1 MNIVK
6 TRLLQFVG
14 YKEIS
19 NRKFAEKIAASP
31 NILSTKSA
39 LGSDILVQIGI
50 KYPELNMDWVI
61 NGRGQMLYREGNATG
76 KTNEI
81 DKTGEAEE
89 PPVRILADDGEPYTK
104 TTSIN
109 ILPLFSKKPATVIK
123 LTQDAFA
130 ALTRQLPLTNHLYL
144 QVLLGQ
150 QAEAD
155 AARLG
160 ISIDEAKALIQ
171 AKVGQAG
178 EGLRA
183 VGDDK

>member
-1 MNIVK
+1 MNTVK
-6 TRLLQFVG
+6 ARLLQFVG

-19 NRKFAEKIAASP
+19 NRKFADKIAASP

-50 KYPELNMDWVI
+50 KYTELNMDWVI
-61 NGRGQMLYREGNATG
+61 NGRGEMLYREPN
-76 KTNEI
+76 KTAKNDDTDESSSQ
-81 DKTGEAEE
+81 A
-89 PPVRILADDGEPYTK
+89 LADDGETYTK
-104 TTSIN
+104 ITSIN
-109 ILPLFSKKPATVIK
+109 ILPLFNKKPAPVIT

-144 QVLLGQ
+144 QVLLGR

-160 ISIDEAKALIQ
+160 ISLEEARNLI
-171 AKVGQAG
+171 AARVEEAG
-178 EGLRA
+178 ERLRA
-183 VGDDK
+183 EGDDK